1 MSSAS
6 GHDDGGVSLLERP
19 VGKVRDP
26 RLICGVTL
34 ALVFL
39 TGAVAGALAMDFGVH
54 NRTRPLSFDT
64 AEGRALDFERIQ
76 RELNLTPA
84 QSEQMKSVLE
94 DFWQYYRNVISG
106 GKQQVEQLLD
116 AGQRRKFEKM
126 LQESAPR

>member
-6 GHDDGGVSLLERP
+6 TRGGGELTFLERP
-19 VGKVRDP
+19 AGKVREG
-26 RLICGVTL
+26 RLFCGITL

-39 TGAVAGALAMDFGVH
+39 AGAVVGAVVMDLGIHSRNGPV
-54 NRTRPLSFDT
+54 SFDT
-64 AEGRALDFERIQ
+64 AEGRALDLERIQ
-76 RELNLTPA
+76 KELNLTPA

-116 AGQRRKFEKM
+116 ADQRRKFEKM
-126 LQESAPR
+126 LRQSAPR